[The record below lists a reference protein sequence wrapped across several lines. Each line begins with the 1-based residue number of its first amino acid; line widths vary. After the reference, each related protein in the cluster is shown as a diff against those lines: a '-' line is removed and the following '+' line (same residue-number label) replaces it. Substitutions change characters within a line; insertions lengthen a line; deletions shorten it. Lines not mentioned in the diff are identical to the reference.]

1 METSR
6 FGWIE
11 DEDNTM
17 STTSSLDIL
26 PYAEF
31 LTEEHHA
38 IREMVRDFATQE
50 VAPKA
55 AEVDRNHRFPEE
67 TFKKMG
73 ELDLLGIPI
82 PTEYGGAGSDYR
94 SYVLAL
100 EEIGRACGS
109 TGLSYM
115 AHLSLGTMPIF
126 LFGSPEQKKK
136 YLPKLATGDYLGCW
150 ALTEPGTGS
159 DAGAQKTTAVRDGDY
174 WVINGSKQFIT
185 NASIAGTSVI
195 MAMTDKDRRQK
206 GISSFI
212 VERGTPGMHISKI
225 EKKLGT
231 RGSPT
236 CSITFEDCRVPAENM
251 LGQESEGYKQ
261 ALMTLEGGRIAG
273 SALILGIGQ
282 AAFDAALAYAKQ
294 REAFGQTI
302 GKFQFI
308 QGYLADMSTQL
319 SAARL
324 MVYHTAWL
332 KDHGKRVTLEGSQ
345 TKLFTSEIA
354 TKVCNLGVQIHGGY
368 GYIEDFPAERFLRD
382 VKLGE
387 IGEGTSEIQ
396 KLVIARELGL

>member
-1 METSR
+1 MT
-6 FGWIE
+6 G
-11 DEDNTM
+11 
-17 STTSSLDIL
+17 TTATKEIA
-26 PYAEF
+26 PYSAF
-31 LTEEHHA
+31 LTEEHQS
-38 IREMVRDFATQE
+38 IREMVREFATEE

-82 PTEYGGAGSDYR
+82 PAEYGGAGGDYR
-94 SYVLAL
+94 SYVVAL

-115 AHLSLGTMPIF
+115 AHLSLGTMPIY
-126 LFGSPEQKKK
+126 LFGNEQQRKR
-136 YLPKLATGDYLGCW
+136 YLPKLASGEYLGCW

-159 DAGAQKTTAVRDGDY
+159 DAAAQKTTAVPDGDY
-174 WVINGSKQFIT
+174 WVLNGTKQFIT
-185 NASIAGTSVI
+185 NASVAGTTII
-195 MAMTDKDRRQK
+195 MAMTDKAKGQK

-212 VERGTPGMHISKI
+212 VERNTPGMHVSKI

-236 CSITFEDCRVPAENM
+236 CSITLEECRVPVENM
-251 LGQESEGYKQ
+251 LGQENEGYKQ

-273 SALILGIGQ
+273 SALILGIAQ
-282 AAFDAALAYAKQ
+282 AAFDAALSYAKQ
-294 REAFGQTI
+294 REAFGQPI

-308 QGYLADMSTQL
+308 QGYLADMSTQIA
-319 SAARL
+319 AARM

-345 TKLFTSEIA
+345 TKLFASEVA
-354 TKVCNLGVQIHGGY
+354 SKVCNLGVQIHGGY
-368 GYIEDFPAERFLRD
+368 GYTEDFPAERFLRD
-382 VKLGE
+382 AKLGE